1 MKKTTIVASV
11 LLTGIALAGA
21 ASTFAATSTGTT
33 AIKNITSIAQKGG
46 FKHEMGEGRGG
57 PGGPMTQLT
66 DAEKTAFEAMSD
78 ADKKTFMESKR
89 AAAEAKRDAREAVI
103 DKLLA
108 GETLTDADKAIV
120 TEIKTER
127 AEHKAK
133 EAEMKAKRDAL
144 KAALDK
150 KAAGT
155 TLTADE
161 QALIDSMPQHG
172 GMKQGEGKRGGFEG
186 GKQGK
191 GQRGQQSTTGQTSAI
206 PNTSAVTQ

>member
-1 MKKTTIVASV
+1 MKKTTIIASV
-11 LLTGIALAGA
+11 LLTGVVLAGA
-21 ASTFAATSTGTT
+21 ASTFAATSTGTS
-33 AIKNITSIAQKGG
+33 AIKNITSMTQKGG
-46 FKHEMGEGRGG
+46 FGHDMKEGRGG
-57 PGGPMTQLT
+57 PGGFGGPMTQLT
-66 DAEKTAFEAMSD
+66 DAEKTAFAAMST
-78 ADKKTFMESKR
+78 ADKKTFMDTKR

-108 GETLTDADKAIV
+108 GEALTDADKAIV
-120 TEIKTER
+120 TELKAER
-127 AEHKAK
+127 AEHKVK

-172 GMKQGEGKRGGFEG
+172 GMKQGGKRGGFEG

-191 GQRGQQSTTGQTSAI
+191 GQRGQQSTNPAPAI
-206 PNTSAVTQ
+206 TQ